1 MDLGGSFLKYGIG
14 SNGVIDFDD
23 KMPVAD
29 HTSDGINH
37 LLITCVES
45 IIKKYSLED
54 KLNCIALGTPGC
66 VNSETGEVLGFTP
79 NIPGLLNVNPKR
91 LLEERFGVPVFL
103 ENDANLMT
111 YGEASLYGFEKS
123 VLGFTVG
130 TGIGSGF
137 VSGKNI
143 FHGST
148 YMSMEIGHLTV
159 VLDGEECKCG
169 KIGCTEVYSS
179 VTGILNRIKRKKI
192 SEIENDDLTIYNVL
206 TNLSMNEEVRMIISD
221 SIKVL
226 GVAIANGITVLNP
239 QIVLVG
245 GGVLDIEAYPFKALK
260 EVILKNIDKVHRDLI
275 VIKKAELGNKAALLG
290 GICLGDNF
298 GTKNA

>member
-1 MDLGGSFLKYGIG
+1 MG
-14 SNGVIDFDD
+14 
-23 KMPVAD
+23 
-29 HTSDGINH
+29 
-37 LLITCVES
+37 
-45 IIKKYSLED
+45 
-54 KLNCIALGTPGC
+54 CIALGTPGC
-66 VNSETGEVLGFTP
+66 VNSESGEVLGFTP
-79 NIPGLLNVNPKR
+79 NIPGLLHVNPKQ
-91 LLEERFGVPVFL
+91 LLESRFNVPVFL

-111 YGEASLYGFEKS
+111 YGEASLYGFNKS

-137 VSGKNI
+137 VSGKEI

-148 YMSMEIGHLTV
+148 YMSMEIGHMTI

-169 KIGCTEVYSS
+169 KHGCTEVYSS
-179 VTGILNRIKRKKI
+179 VTGIMNRIKAKKI
-192 SEIENDDLTIYNVL
+192 CEIENDDLTIYDVL
-206 TNLSMNEEVRMIISD
+206 TNLSMNQEVRDVISD
-221 SIKVL
+221 AVNVL

-245 GGVLDIEAYPFKALK
+245 GGVLDIEAYPFNELQK
-260 EVILKNIDKVHRDLI
+260 VILENIDKVHREMI
-275 VIKKAELGNKAALLG
+275 IIKKAELGNKAALVG